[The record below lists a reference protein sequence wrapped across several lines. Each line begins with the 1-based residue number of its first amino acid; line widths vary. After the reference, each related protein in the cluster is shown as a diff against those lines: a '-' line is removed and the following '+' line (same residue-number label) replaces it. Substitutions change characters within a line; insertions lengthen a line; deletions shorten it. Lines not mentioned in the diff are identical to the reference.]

1 MYAVILYVQ
10 ITDMTLWKKKM
21 NKNNSHFLD
30 KQTLI
35 ALAVVFMSWFLWE
48 KYMKTKYKPSSP
60 ISPVV
65 ETVYEKKSTPV
76 QKKPQNPFLL
86 KKEKFFNFE
95 DDKKKVIFSSKG
107 MGIKELELKSF
118 FDREQKKVQFKTPA
132 QTLFEITKKN
142 QPLFFNIKAVG
153 ENQIQGWSEK
163 GDVQVLIHVK
173 DYSFSYEVQVKNK
186 GFSSLEVHLASKPIE
201 GAVGLIQSLI
211 AGREPGLSLFVK
223 NSKEEKRILYSKEKP
238 EKLSFSQIEILGL
251 GSRYFGQAFFNE
263 SDILPALN
271 FKGDDNLW
279 KSEIVFKFPQKG
291 RQNLSLKYQTFFGP
305 KSMDVLKKVSPQMVS
320 WIDFG
325 FLEGLAKII
334 LAFLKISF
342 LITKNW
348 GLSIIL
354 LTIFVRILLFP
365 LNLSAYRSMKI
376 MKKIQPE
383 IQALRKK
390 YKKDMKVM
398 NEQMLAL
405 MKKNKARPL
414 GGCLPMLL
422 QFPIFF
428 ALYRVLGESFELYQ
442 APFFG
447 WIQDLSLKDPFYVV
461 PVLMGLSMYVQQK
474 ITPTNMDP
482 AQEKVLRILPFIFT
496 LFMIN
501 LPSGLNLYILVS
513 TLFGLVQQYYF
524 IKKD

>member
-1 MYAVILYVQ
+1 
-10 ITDMTLWKKKM
+10 M

-35 ALAVVFMSWFLWE
+35 ALAVIFMSWFLWE
-48 KYMKTKYKPSSP
+48 RYMKTKYKK
-60 ISPVV
+60 PVSAPV
-65 ETVYEKKSTPV
+65 TDTGVKEKTVFAPAQEKSK
-76 QKKPQNPFLL
+76 LL
-86 KKEKFFNFE
+86 SVKKEIFLDFE
-95 DDKKKVIFSSKG
+95 DDQKKMVLSSKG
-107 MGIKELELKSF
+107 MGIRELQLKNF
-118 FDREQKKVQFKTPA
+118 LDREKKQVQFKTPISS
-132 QTLFEITKKN
+132 QTLFEITKEN
-142 QPLFFNIKAVG
+142 QPLFFNIKTIG
-153 ENQIQGWSEK
+153 ENQIQGESEK
-163 GDVQVLIHVK
+163 GDIKVLIDVK
-173 DYSFSYEVQVKNK
+173 DYSFSYEVQVKSREV
-186 GFSSLEVHLASKPIE
+186 SSLEVRLASKPVE
-201 GAVGLIQSLI
+201 GATGLIQSLI
-211 AGREPGLSLFVK
+211 AGREPGLGLFAK
-223 NSKEEKRILYSKEKP
+223 NSNEEKRILYSKGEP
-238 EKLSFSQIEILGL
+238 EKFIFSPMEILGL

-263 SDILPALN
+263 SDIFPDLK
-271 FKGDDNLW
+271 FQGDEDLW
-279 KSEIVFKFPQKG
+279 QSQIVFDFPQTS
-291 RQNLSLKYQTFFGP
+291 RQNVFLKYQTFFGP
-305 KSMDVLKKVSPQMVS
+305 KSIDVLKKVNPQMVS
-320 WIDFG
+320 WVDFG
-325 FLEGLAKII
+325 FLSGLAKII
-334 LAFLKISF
+334 LVFLNFAF

-348 GLSIIL
+348 GLSIIF

-365 LNLSAYRSMKI
+365 LNLTAYRSMKI

-390 YKKDMKVM
+390 YKKDMKTM
-398 NEQMLAL
+398 NEQMMIL

-442 APFFG
+442 APFFW

-513 TLFGLVQQYYF
+513 TLFGLIQQYYF
-524 IKKD
+524 MKKD

>member
-1 MYAVILYVQ
+1 MS
-10 ITDMTLWKKKM
+10 
-21 NKNNSHFLD
+21 NNNFHFLD

-35 ALAVVFMSWFLWE
+35 ALAIVFMSWFLWE
-48 KYMKTKYKPSSP
+48 RYMRTKYKPLESSP
-60 ISPVV
+60 LSVTKEEVV
-65 ETVYEKKSTPV
+65 VQRKTKQNIVLKEEKV
-76 QKKPQNPFLL
+76 
-86 KKEKFFNFE
+86 FNFE
-95 DDKKKVIFSSKG
+95 DDIKKVTFSSKG
-107 MGIKELELKSF
+107 MGIKDLELKGFLDRRQKQIRFESF
-118 FDREQKKVQFKTPA
+118 SFKP
-132 QTLFEITKKN
+132 LFEITKEK
-142 QPLFFNIKAVG
+142 QPLFFKIQAVG
-153 ENQIQGWSEK
+153 ERQIQGVDSK
-163 GDVQVLIHVK
+163 GEVQVLIDVK
-173 DYSFSYEVQVKNK
+173 DYSFSYTVNVKNSNI
-186 GFSSLEVHLASKPIE
+186 SSLEMQIINQPVE
-201 GAVGLIQSLI
+201 GATGLIQSLI
-211 AGREPGLSLFVK
+211 AGREPGLGLFAK
-223 NSKEEKRILYSKEKP
+223 TSTAQKRILYSKGRP
-238 EKLSFSQIEILGL
+238 ENLDLSQLEVLGL
-251 GSRYFGQAFFNE
+251 GSRYFGQAFFNQ
-263 SDILPALN
+263 SDILPLLKFQGEDQQWQSQIIFN
-271 FKGDDNLW
+271 FPRVGNKGT
-279 KSEIVFKFPQKG
+279 
-291 RQNLSLKYQTFFGP
+291 SLKYQTFFGP
-305 KSMDVLKKVSPQMVS
+305 KSADILEDVHPQLVS

-325 FLEGLAKII
+325 FLSGLAKII
-334 LAFLKISF
+334 LAFLKFSF

-354 LTIFVRILLFP
+354 LTVFVRVLLFP
-365 LNLSAYRSMKI
+365 LNFSAYRSMKI

-390 YKKDMKVM
+390 YKGDMKTM
-398 NEQMLAL
+398 NEQMLVL

-447 WIQDLSLKDPFYVV
+447 WIQDLSLKDPFYIL
-461 PVLMGLSMYVQQK
+461 PVLMGLSMYFQQK

-524 IKKD
+524 TKKD

>member
-1 MYAVILYVQ
+1 
-10 ITDMTLWKKKM
+10 MTLWKEKM

-48 KYMKTKYKPSSP
+48 KYMKTKYTPSSSKP
-60 ISPVV
+60 PAV
-65 ETVYEKKSTPV
+65 EIADEKKSAAV
-76 QKKPQNPFLL
+76 QEKPLESLLL
-86 KKEKFFNFE
+86 KKEKFFSFE
-95 DDKKKVIFSSKG
+95 DGKKRVIFSSKG
-107 MGIKELELKSF
+107 MGIKELELKNF
-118 FDREQKKVQFKTPA
+118 FDREQKQIQFNTPA
-132 QTLFEITKKN
+132 QTSFEITKEA
-142 QPLFFNIKAVG
+142 QPLFFDIKAVG
-153 ENQIQGWSEK
+153 ENQIQGQSEK
-163 GDVQVLIHVK
+163 GDVQVLIHIK

-186 GFSSLEVHLASKPIE
+186 KNSSLEVHLAGKPVE

-211 AGREPGLSLFVK
+211 AGREPGLGLFVK
-223 NSKEEKRILYSKEKP
+223 NSKEEKRILYSKGKLE
-238 EKLSFSQIEILGL
+238 ELSFPQLEILGL
-251 GSRYFGQAFFNE
+251 GGRYFGQAFFNE
-263 SDILPALN
+263 SDILPALSFQGN
-271 FKGDDNLW
+271 DNLW
-279 KSEIVFKFPQKG
+279 KSRIVFNFPQTS
-291 RQNLSLKYQTFFGP
+291 RQTLSLKYQTFFGP
-305 KSMDVLKKVSPQMVS
+305 KSTDALKKVNPQMVS

-325 FLEGLAKII
+325 LLAGLAKII

-376 MKKIQPE
+376 MKKLQPE

-390 YKKDMKVM
+390 YKKDMKTM

-414 GGCLPMLL
+414 GGCLPMIL

>member
-1 MYAVILYVQ
+1 
-10 ITDMTLWKKKM
+10 
-21 NKNNSHFLD
+21 
-30 KQTLI
+30 
-35 ALAVVFMSWFLWE
+35 
-48 KYMKTKYKPSSP
+48 
-60 ISPVV
+60 
-65 ETVYEKKSTPV
+65 
-76 QKKPQNPFLL
+76 
-86 KKEKFFNFE
+86 
-95 DDKKKVIFSSKG
+95 
-107 MGIKELELKSF
+107 
-118 FDREQKKVQFKTPA
+118 
-132 QTLFEITKKN
+132 
-142 QPLFFNIKAVG
+142 
-153 ENQIQGWSEK
+153 
-163 GDVQVLIHVK
+163 
-173 DYSFSYEVQVKNK
+173 
-186 GFSSLEVHLASKPIE
+186 
-201 GAVGLIQSLI
+201 
-211 AGREPGLSLFVK
+211 
-223 NSKEEKRILYSKEKP
+223 
-238 EKLSFSQIEILGL
+238 
-251 GSRYFGQAFFNE
+251 
-263 SDILPALN
+263 
-271 FKGDDNLW
+271 
-279 KSEIVFKFPQKG
+279 
-291 RQNLSLKYQTFFGP
+291 
-305 KSMDVLKKVSPQMVS
+305 MVS
-320 WIDFG
+320 WVDFG
-325 FLEGLAKII
+325 FLAGLAKII

-354 LTIFVRILLFP
+354 LTVFVRILLFP

-383 IQALRKK
+383 IQVLRKK

-447 WIQDLSLKDPFYVV
+447 WIKDLSLKDPFYVV

-524 IKKD
+524 MKKD